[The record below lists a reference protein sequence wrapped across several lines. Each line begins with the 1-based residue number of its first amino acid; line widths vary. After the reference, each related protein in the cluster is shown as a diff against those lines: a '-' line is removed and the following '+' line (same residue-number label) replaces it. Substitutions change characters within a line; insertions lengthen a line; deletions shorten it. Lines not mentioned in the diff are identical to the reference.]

1 MKILLVE
8 PEFPIPPKS
17 KNHRNFLPIGLL
29 KLASYYRK
37 QGERIKLVRGNKSKE
52 DIRSYR
58 GGRWWVPD
66 KIMITSLFTYWA
78 KYVRDSVRHYKNLYP
93 EAKVVVGGVY
103 ASLMPEHCKEYTK
116 CDEVFVGVHEGAEK
130 SFPAYDL
137 IENNPHPLDYQIVRT
152 SRGCTRSCEFCG
164 VSKIE
169 SSFKV
174 KNSMKKEIKYRK
186 IVFYD
191 DNLLANPCIEDILN
205 ELIELKNDKKI
216 LWCEAQSGFDGR
228 ILKEKPPLAT
238 MIKKAGFHYPRIAW
252 DSRYEQHNE
261 IKDQLNVLLGAGYK
275 SKDIFV
281 FMLYN
286 WDIPFE
292 EMEKKRLKCWEW
304 QVQIADCRF
313 RPLDCTYDKYIPYI
327 PLKRQ
332 DAKDYYIHPDWMDAE
347 VKQFRKN
354 VRRQNICVRHSFPF
368 YSEDLRQ
375 KRVKEDI
382 IRAIK
387 RMKTVEERV
396 RCLEKNGIEC
406 WIPDKVTYP
415 SEAG

>member
-174 KNSMKKEIKYRK
+174 KNS
-186 IVFYD
+186 
-191 DNLLANPCIEDILN
+191 
-205 ELIELKNDKKI
+205 
-216 LWCEAQSGFDGR
+216 
-228 ILKEKPPLAT
+228 
-238 MIKKAGFHYPRIAW
+238 IKKG
-252 DSRYEQHNE
+252 
-261 IKDQLNVLLGAGYK
+261 
-275 SKDIFV
+275 
-281 FMLYN
+281 
-286 WDIPFE
+286 
-292 EMEKKRLKCWEW
+292 
-304 QVQIADCRF
+304 
-313 RPLDCTYDKYIPYI
+313 DKI
-327 PLKRQ
+327 
-332 DAKDYYIHPDWMDAE
+332 
-347 VKQFRKN
+347 
-354 VRRQNICVRHSFPF
+354 
-368 YSEDLRQ
+368 
-375 KRVKEDI
+375 
-382 IRAIK
+382 
-387 RMKTVEERV
+387 
-396 RCLEKNGIEC
+396 
-406 WIPDKVTYP
+406 
-415 SEAG
+415 